1 MREAGVEVA
10 FSDLPHADGSPRLF
24 WLRTSL
30 MPRFLAVA
38 RAMNDR
44 GWVLKVEDAYRT
56 PAMQRALGTRP
67 ALFAA
72 ILEKV
77 HLHLSP
83 LPSAFSLLHHIFSL
97 LQVLWE
103 YSGDRATPSREEL
116 ASLLIART
124 GSLIAAAPKVGTHMS
139 GSAIDISVL
148 HRGSREEV
156 DRGAPYLELSELT
169 PMASPF
175 ISAEAA
181 ANRREITALFAAQGF
196 LDYPWEFWHYSAG
209 DAYEGLL
216 KETGKPGRYGAV
228 ELEVGSG
235 AVAPMADP
243 TVRHPLALQ
252 LLLASLRRGFA

>member
-77 HLHLSP
+77 RPVICRLRLR
-83 LPSAFSLLHHIFSL
+83 LP
-97 LQVLWE
+97 W
-103 YSGDRATPSREEL
+103 T
-116 ASLLIART
+116 
-124 GSLIAAAPKVGTHMS
+124 
-139 GSAIDISVL
+139 
-148 HRGSREEV
+148 
-156 DRGAPYLELSELT
+156 
-169 PMASPF
+169 
-175 ISAEAA
+175 
-181 ANRREITALFAAQGF
+181 
-196 LDYPWEFWHYSAG
+196 
-209 DAYEGLL
+209 
-216 KETGKPGRYGAV
+216 
-228 ELEVGSG
+228 
-235 AVAPMADP
+235 
-243 TVRHPLALQ
+243 
-252 LLLASLRRGFA
+252 